1 MINPSPYQ
9 RVISDFNLSLYSLI
23 FFFFANNL
31 HSVIMFSARQALLR
45 RDCQGHLFKF
55 KCQDIF
61 SVIFLLSTLNFVIT
75 IPHNVPNCSFVL

>member
-61 SVIFLLSTLNFVIT
+61 SVIFLFSTFNFVIT
-75 IPHNVPNCSFVL
+75 ISHNVLNCSFVL